1 MSPQPPK
8 KGQPQQPQ
16 KGGGGWKQVP
26 QPQPQPQKKK
36 APPQP
41 PAPLQ
46 LAKPKGSKEIHFAC
60 PACGRPIGMP
70 GRALGR
76 KARCSCGCRMIVP
89 TPGGVPRALWMPP
102 EEQVKKAAQQ
112 WKTQEPGDGQNASE
126 IALETSPAKMAMYGG
141 VVVAGVIGF
150 IIWKQKQEAANAPKP
165 FVPPTEVAA
174 PDAPKEM
181 APGEIANVCRQTVFT
196 VEASDAQGAAIA
208 KGPAFLAAK
217 NIVATSFTRVL
228 GASVVRFRGD
238 DGSQWQAL
246 NIVAFDAAA
255 DVVLFE
261 IPGSERAPIG
271 PDDAAITDP
280 GSSAWIGWPIKEP
293 ASAAFAKPARP
304 GTLRMNRACVPGA
317 PILNS
322 KGKLLGMATAAPRG
336 EPEGIPAKS
345 IAALA
350 EKKKGLGIA
359 ETLSIESGGPNK
371 GDAVTIGRLLALGRT
386 ATAIRLLEAEVASGA
401 GGDSLV
407 WLGEALLIER
417 RPRAAAL
424 RFAAVKDSWTARRGE
439 GIAHLDAGNPAR
451 ALAAFRAAAASGGSD
466 DAGVLAG
473 MSLALARVG
482 ATARATAAAESALN
496 AKDADRRALVSVAV
510 AGATAKSE
518 AIEKKALEAFDR
530 TKPTDAE
537 SHQARGECALA
548 RGDAAAAEKSFAAA
562 KEAGGGSRAL
572 AARGRALQQLGQK
585 DAAEEAWSEA
595 ARLSPLDEEACLG
608 AAAAL
613 EAGGKTDRAYAALS
627 ALLAADPASAA
638 ANAEAGRILVAK
650 EPAKALPHLEQAAKS
665 APESAEA
672 ARLLARG
679 HVAAG
684 DRAAAEGA
692 LAAFLA
698 KHADDE
704 ARIDLA
710 LLQAVSAPQKSA
722 STLNEVRATDGA
734 VAARAAHARG
744 MALLALNKASEARGA
759 WELAVSLDPS
769 SGLYRYQRAV
779 AAESGDLHESR
790 AVWESYVGWA
800 KKNADD
806 PVRLQAAERRLLERF
821 GR

>member
-26 QPQPQPQKKK
+26 QPAPQKKK
-36 APPQP
+36 TPPAP

-112 WKTQEPGDGQNASE
+112 WKTQEPDGQNASE

-150 IIWKQKQEAANAPKP
+150 IMWKKQQEAANAPKP
-165 FVPPTEVAA
+165 FVPPTEITATE
-174 PDAPKEM
+174 APKEM
-181 APGEIANVCRQTVFT
+181 APGEIASVCRQTVFT
-196 VEASDAQGAAIA
+196 VEAIDAQGAAIP
-208 KGPAFLAAK
+208 KGPGFLAAK

-228 GASVVRFRGD
+228 GASIVRFRGD

-246 NIVAFDAAA
+246 NIVAFDAAT
-255 DVVLFE
+255 DLVLFE
-261 IPGSERAPIG
+261 IPNMDRAPIA
-271 PDDAAITDP
+271 PDEAAITDP
-280 GSSAWIGWPIKEP
+280 GTSVWIGWPVKEP
-293 ASAAFAKPARP
+293 ASATFARSAKPGA
-304 GTLRMNRACVPGA
+304 LRLNRTCAPGA
-317 PILNS
+317 PIMNS
-322 KGKLLGMATAAPRG
+322 KGKLLGMATAAARG
-336 EPEGIPAKS
+336 EPEAVPAKS
-345 IAALA
+345 IAALVDR
-350 EKKKGLGIA
+350 KKGLGIP
-359 ETLSIESGGPNK
+359 ETLSIESGGPNR
-371 GDAVTIGRLLALGRT
+371 GDALTVGRLMALGRT
-386 ATAIRLLEAEVASGA
+386 AAAIRMLEAEIAGGA
-401 GGDSLV
+401 TGDSLV

-417 RPRAAAL
+417 RPRAAAV
-424 RFAAVKDSWTARRGE
+424 RFAAVRDSWTARRGE
-439 GIAHLDAGNPAR
+439 GIAHLEAGNPSQ
-451 ALAAFRAAAASGGSD
+451 ALAAFRAAAASGGSE

-482 ATARATAAAESALN
+482 ATARAAATAESALN
-496 AKDADRRALVSVAV
+496 AKDLDGRAFVSIAV
-510 AGATAKSE
+510 AGATAKND
-518 AIEKKALEAFDR
+518 AVEKKALDAFEKTR
-530 TKPTDAE
+530 PGNAE
-537 SHQARGECALA
+537 LHMARGECALA
-548 RGDAAAAEKSFAAA
+548 RGDAAAAEKSFAEA
-562 KEAGGGSRAL
+562 KDAGGGSRAL
-572 AARGRALQQLGQK
+572 AARGRALQQLGRK

-595 ARLSPLDEEACLG
+595 ARTSPLDEEACLG

-613 EAGGKTDRAYAALS
+613 EAGGKNDRAYAALT
-627 ALLAADPASAA
+627 ALLAADPSSAA
-638 ANAEAGRILVAK
+638 ANAAAGRILVAK

-692 LAAFLA
+692 LAGFLA

-710 LLQAVSAPQKSA
+710 LLQAVTAPQKSA
-722 STLNEVRATDGA
+722 ATLNEVRATDGP
-734 VAARAAHARG
+734 VAARAAHARAT
-744 MALLALNKASEARGA
+744 ALLALNKATEARGA

-769 SGLYRYQRAV
+769 NGLYRFQRAV

-806 PVRLQAAERRLLERF
+806 PARLQAAERRLLERF